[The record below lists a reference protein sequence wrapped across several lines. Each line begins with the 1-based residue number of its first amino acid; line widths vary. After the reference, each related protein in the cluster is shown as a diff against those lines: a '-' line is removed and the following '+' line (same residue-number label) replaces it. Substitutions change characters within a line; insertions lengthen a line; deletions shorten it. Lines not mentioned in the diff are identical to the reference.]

1 MNAMGTPDE
10 PSPATAPNPVAGMSW
25 KTRLTWP
32 VRFRLL
38 RWLDRPLAR
47 LLGCQPR
54 MLSSRVE
61 VQQVPFRGNLHDR
74 ACAWLWSRRTV
85 GWAIGS
91 GAIVATTVVAAGS
104 LIGLLPSVPQP
115 GTEVAHALVTT
126 LAAVLGGLFG
136 VLQTIVVFAV
146 QLRSPQNALARPLT
160 PLVARRYYSFFILG
174 GIAGATVA
182 YLLALTIAALGYCPI
197 LGGVSALS
205 AVVVPT
211 AFGFALWLLAKI
223 IAESSAGDMKVA
235 LPVLTEAM
243 RIRANGDRKIEARRV
258 EFRRFLSAAGA
269 AYMPFL
275 FSRAPG
281 PETSRSRV
289 DLPGMGVVADLD
301 CYRFLRATG
310 AVRRAL
316 PDTRISVQVAPGD
329 LPPHDAAVVLSA
341 DGAGPAVNGAART
354 PSAPA
359 LKQFR
364 ASFFVTAALPVLEDD
379 TDAFLKGMEAALT
392 TLARDR
398 RHSEFESHLRD
409 FEKLWDGWIDVIPPN
424 LLPPDGLRFSDTTPR
439 FAGPLEIDLYEVSL
453 VAIRSNDPNI
463 VVGFESALLRCGF
476 TCLRREQPWLGQRFL
491 DHILYL
497 YRAGAQQPELASAL
511 EARLDSAIFTL
522 LGRPRNDAEPDW
534 IAIRFTLALAHEGIR
549 FGRTQGALNAVGRLL
564 GEEPRPPQGWPFPL
578 KRDQQSLRGYLA
590 IVLTGWALHV
600 MRSPSVGDSAR
611 ATAEAVLLLL
621 LQHVPKDPAVLL
633 AIWEL
638 YRGHGGVGSDVDR
651 RLGIDRWD
659 PQEWALEYR
668 VGIPATYWLDTSWGQ
683 LGLRAALLGAG
694 ERFTANE
701 RARFATPA
709 SPSFWDPKKERD
721 ALQDPELTTA
731 LDIPAEVIPARV
743 QAAMEIIEQ
752 RAEAARQHHADSIR
766 KAELSEARV
775 AQFRAAAL
783 EAFGKSLRWHAALAD
798 RGLGPIAPA
807 AELPTV
813 TQRAMRIP
821 KDCLVDCEVC
831 CVGLADHLGE
841 VGARVCGMQLVHA
854 VERGSVASSATLER
868 LGHLQD
874 RLQAARREMVTAGF
888 EPNVVILPDAERFA
902 AALFDKPIWQVE
914 GHGRFDGVVL
924 GIWEGLTVLRCPYI
938 YSSSALMID
947 TTKLLTKLRAPDE
960 PDAVTISFKER
971 DEGAAPEP
979 AAKAERDTPSSP
991 SDMRV
996 LVTLEAK
1003 PLIGIANPEAAR
1015 RIDLAQSDG
1024 AYRLDE
1030 EQKIY
1035 HRPNCS
1041 EIGERPL
1048 KPQVW
1053 LPREMKPCSKCHP
1066 DRWDFE
1072 ARWGAALKA

>member
-1 MNAMGTPDE
+1 MGTPDE
-10 PSPATAPNPVAGMSW
+10 PSPDAAPTSAAGMSW
-25 KTRLTWP
+25 KTRLTR
-32 VRFRLL
+32 V
-38 RWLDRPLAR
+38 AR
-47 LLGCQPR
+47 
-54 MLSSRVE
+54 
-61 VQQVPFRGNLHDR
+61 VPFRGRRGDLVR
-74 ACAWLWSRRTV
+74 AWLWSRHTV
-85 GWAIGS
+85 RGAIGA
-91 GAIVATTVVAAGS
+91 GAIVAAAVIAAGW
-104 LIGLLPSVPQP
+104 LISALPWVPRP
-115 GTEVAHALVTT
+115 RPEWAFELVTT

-136 VLQTIVVFAV
+136 VLQTILVFAV

-160 PLVARRYYSFFILG
+160 PIVARRYYSFFILA
-174 GIAGATVA
+174 GIAGAAVA
-182 YLLALTIAALGYCPI
+182 YLLALVLAALWCFEI
-197 LGGVSALS
+197 LAGVIALS
-205 AVVVPT
+205 LLVIPT
-211 AFGFALWLLAKI
+211 AFALALRLLAKI
-223 IAESSAGDMKVA
+223 VADASTGDIQIT
-235 LPVLTEAM
+235 LPVLAQAM
-243 RIRANGDRKIEARRV
+243 RARLHSDPRIE
-258 EFRRFLSAAGA
+258 
-269 AYMPFL
+269 
-275 FSRAPG
+275 
-281 PETSRSRV
+281 
-289 DLPGMGVVADLD
+289 LP
-301 CYRFLRATG
+301 
-310 AVRRAL
+310 
-316 PDTRISVQVAPGD
+316 
-329 LPPHDAAVVLSA
+329 
-341 DGAGPAVNGAART
+341 
-354 PSAPA
+354 
-359 LKQFR
+359 K
-364 ASFFVTAALPVLEDD
+364 DD
-379 TDAFLKGMEAALT
+379 TDAFLKGMEVALT

-398 RHSEFESHLRD
+398 RHSEFEAHLSD
-409 FEKLWDGWIDVIPPN
+409 FSELLTRWIDVIPPN

-453 VAIRSNDPNI
+453 AAIRSNDPNI
-463 VVGFESALLRCGF
+463 VMGFESALLRCGF
-476 TCLRREQPWLGQRFL
+476 TCLRLEQPWLGQRFL

-497 YRAGAQQPELASAL
+497 YRTGAQQPELASAL

-534 IAIRFTLALAHEGIR
+534 IALRFTLALVHEGIR
-549 FGRTQGALNAVGRLL
+549 FGRTRGALNAVGRLL

-694 ERFTANE
+694 EPLMGTAG
-701 RARFATPA
+701 ARFSAPA

-813 TQRAMRIP
+813 TQRAMTIP

-841 VGARVCGMQLVHA
+841 EGARGCGMQLVHA
-854 VERGSVASSATLER
+854 VERGSVTSSATLER
-868 LGHLQD
+868 LGDLQD

-938 YSSSALMID
+938 DASSALVID
-947 TTKLLTKLRAPDE
+947 TTKLLTKLPDLDE
-960 PDAVTISFKER
+960 SSAVTIRFEEPDQRSEPEPQA
-971 DEGAAPEP
+971 EGA
-979 AAKAERDTPSSP
+979 KDTPSSP

-1030 EQKIY
+1030 ERKIY
-1035 HRPNCS
+1035 HRPNCP
-1041 EIGERPL
+1041 EIGERRL

-1053 LPREMKPCSKCHP
+1053 MPRGMESCSKCHP
-1066 DRWDFE
+1066 DRWDLE
-1072 ARWGAALKA
+1072 EKWGAASKA